1 MKSDPLKRIQKQL
14 RQKHY
19 RLRSWRKVA
28 SEYDKSGDVLNGAM
42 IRLIASGRD
51 PKRADI
57 RRALGLPVYATVQVC
72 PQCGKVHPPR
82 KRHVSSNPALLKFI
96 REVAVPFL
104 AARDCNGV
112 TNDSR

>member
-57 RRALGLPVYATVQVC
+57 RRALGLPVYMMVITC
-72 PQCGKVHPPR
+72 SKCGKLHRVFKTCDPKSRIYQRDLHGR
-82 KRHVSSNPALLKFI
+82 FAVKKR
-96 REVAVPFL
+96 
-104 AARDCNGV
+104 
-112 TNDSR
+112 